1 MSKTSFAT
9 AASDGKRAGAQV
21 PEMPVGPRGSST
33 RSGDSSETAPESS
46 RKIRNG
52 VIREAS
58 NLVRLPLFRRTSALG
73 ALCGAFTLSCGPS
86 GQGGV
91 NGGPAESQR
100 IAFPQVVYQGGP
112 LLTAPKVVT
121 VTFSGDALAGQL
133 ESFGQSVTTSAWWD
147 TVRHGYCAGST
158 GPCVGDGPSGS
169 FVELPT
175 APAPTYSDSDRG
187 GASTLQSWLA
197 NAITTGVLPGPDAN
211 PVSNTLYVIYFPETT
226 TVTLDDMTSCVNG
239 GFDGYHG
246 SMAMGSQQIVY
257 AVVVECPP
265 LPPSFPGAPQPTV
278 LQSATVAASHEIVE
292 ASTDPSVAQLAYYLD
307 TTDPTNWGWMDIAG
321 GGEVADL
328 CVDPFALGQDETSSG
343 AFTVQRI
350 WSNANAAS
358 LLDPCNPIPEGE
370 VYFNAAPRQS
380 VFVLDVGASATF
392 EVSAFSDGTMS
403 DWTLSAADWSDSVTT
418 SYLSF
423 SIAGGAETD
432 AGAEIQVNDGSTVQ
446 VTATLLADPGTLATH
461 EADGVLVSAST
472 GADGVPKAHWWP
484 FIVMSP
490 ADAADAG
497 IGSTYR
503 MNRWGNP
510 SRVHRRAR
518 RGLPR

>member
-1 MSKTSFAT
+1 
-9 AASDGKRAGAQV
+9 
-21 PEMPVGPRGSST
+21 MPVGLRGSST
-33 RSGDSSETAPESS
+33 RSGDSSETAPEPS
-46 RKIRNG
+46 RKLRNG
-52 VIREAS
+52 AIREAS
-58 NLVRLPLFRRTSALG
+58 NLVRLPPFRRTSALG
-73 ALCGAFTLSCGPS
+73 ALWSALTLFACDPS
-86 GQGGV
+86 GQGDV
-91 NGGPAESQR
+91 QGGPSESQR
-100 IAFPQVVYQGGP
+100 IAFPQAVYQGGP
-112 LLTAPKVVT
+112 LLIAPKVVT

-133 ESFGQSVTTSAWWD
+133 ESFGQSVTASAWWD
-147 TVRHGYCAGST
+147 SVRRGYCAGST

-187 GASTLQSWLA
+187 GASTLQAWLA
-197 NAITTGVLPGPDAN
+197 NAITAGVLPGPDAN

-226 TVTLDDMTSCVNG
+226 TVSLDDMTSCVNG
-239 GFDGYHG
+239 DFDGYHG

-265 LPPSFPGAPQPTV
+265 LPTAFPGAPQPTV

-292 ASTDPSVAQLAYYLD
+292 ASTDPSGTQLAYYLD

-321 GGEVADL
+321 AGEVADL

-343 AFTVQRI
+343 SFTVQRI

-423 SIAGGAETD
+423 SIAGGTETD
-432 AGAEIQVNDGSTVQ
+432 ASTEIQVNDGSAVQ
-446 VTATLLADPGTLATH
+446 VTVTLLADPGTLTTH
-461 EADGVLVSAST
+461 EADGVIVSASA
-472 GADGVPKAHWWP
+472 GSDGVPKAHWWP
-484 FIVMSP
+484 FIVMSS

-497 IGSTYR
+497 IGPAYR
-503 MNRWGNP
+503 MSRWGNRF
-510 SRVHRRAR
+510 RVHRRGR